1 MDFELFKTLA
11 QLIFALGITFGL
23 MLLCFKLMGTK
34 INTINNNKYMKVID
48 RVHVTKE
55 NSILIVK
62 IGNKGYVMTS
72 TSGHM
77 EKISELSE
85 DEIKTIE
92 EDKKK
97 ANEEIIKNYNEIWL
111 RSKKKFSKVLRHIQK
126 NIGSKE
132 EKHEK

>member
-23 MLLCFKLMGTK
+23 MFLCFKLMGTK
-34 INTINNNKYMKVID
+34 IENINKNKYVKVID
-48 RVHVTKE
+48 RVQVTKE
-55 NSILIVK
+55 NSILIVR

-77 EKISELSE
+77 EKLSELSE
-85 DEIKTIE
+85 DEIRSIE
-92 EDKKK
+92 EDQKK
-97 ANEEIIKNYNEIWL
+97 ANEEIIKNYNEIYQK
-111 RSKKKFSKVLRHIQK
+111 SKEIFLKVLK
-126 NIGSKE
+126 NKGSKG